1 MTSVVFDHLR
11 VSRSNTIGFV
21 SVCLITNINVCIW
34 VHLGLFREI
43 EWFTKKTNQ
52 SNLHLEQSDLNL
64 EPQILIWDPTVD
76 IIRILE
82 FEPFFHINHIPVP
95 LQTQI
100 QDLIRIKMNWKLKLP
115 RWVIEKLS
123 TVPLKI
129 FRRKPIQQ
137 NAMSTLHSI
146 RIKSNQFD
154 PFWIMT
160 NHIRR
165 NYEMIVSNQLIR
177 IV

>member
-1 MTSVVFDHLR
+1 M
-11 VSRSNTIGFV
+11 SRSNTIGFV

-64 EPQILIWDPTVD
+64 EPQVLILIWDPTVD

-95 LQTQI
+95 LQIQI
-100 QDLIRIKMNWKLKLP
+100 QDRIRIKMNWKLKLP
-115 RWVIEKLS
+115 RWVIRGVFNYKTKSLRRRYS
-123 TVPLKI
+123 TCI
-129 FRRKPIQQ
+129 DMQEF
-137 NAMSTLHSI
+137 SI
-146 RIKSNQFD
+146 MKHPSSLRNLIGCSNF
-154 PFWIMT
+154 
-160 NHIRR
+160 
-165 NYEMIVSNQLIR
+165 QL
-177 IV
+177 